1 MICFIIVYIMR
12 WQWVS
17 QSQSNEEQ
25 FQVCHPPPPPKVCC
39 RRGQGRE
46 ALEWPYTMGGG
57 GGYPPPS
64 HGPPANK
71 DGAHDTKEQDD
82 QKDQGSE
89 PAGQQRPQE
98 QLPARHQHHQQAQ
111 ELQHEIVQDNKKHNE
126 SALPDSDRGHTASA
140 ETGQGS
146 KETPTAGTVTRAWF
160 RRAQLQVDQQGKQNP
175 HCEQPQR
182 TPDQQGVP
190 QHLHTGWQAL
200 GVVAGTVVAAV
211 IGVVSRMGRNAQGFL
226 WGMSDATWNGCRV
239 QVLDTTKEGLLVHV
253 VEGTLSQG
261 DEQAG
266 RMLEVPR
273 GAFGG
278 WALNRQR
285 QHTQSRQCPATSR
298 SSQGKTAKWCAGMSS
313 K

>member
-1 MICFIIVYIMR
+1 MGPSGDPSIDPETASLSMESTIDDLLACRGFGEAVEEWDLR
-12 WQWVS
+12 S
-17 QSQSNEEQ
+17 QQSD
-25 FQVCHPPPPPKVCC
+25 
-39 RRGQGRE
+39 
-46 ALEWPYTMGGG
+46 
-57 GGYPPPS
+57 
-64 HGPPANK
+64 GPPANK
-71 DGAHDTKEQDD
+71 HGAHDTKEQDD

-111 ELQHEIVQDNKKHNE
+111 EPQHEIVQDNKKHSE
-126 SALPDSDRGHTASA
+126 SALQDSDRGHTASA
-140 ETGQGS
+140 EIGQGS
-146 KETPTAGTVTRAWF
+146 KETPIAGTVTRAWL

-175 HCEQPQR
+175 HSEQPQR

-211 IGVVSRMGRNAQGFL
+211 IGVVSRMGRNAHGFL

-266 RMLEVPR
+266 RMLEVP
-273 GAFGG
+273 
-278 WALNRQR
+278 
-285 QHTQSRQCPATSR
+285 
-298 SSQGKTAKWCAGMSS
+298 
-313 K
+313 